1 MYRFLVYIV
10 LLLLLISCKQPI
22 EEPEG
27 DKSLYLSEV
36 FEYVYAP
43 GQHASLAL
51 VSDSA
56 GFKGN
61 PDENNNSFVYL
72 GGFGGYI
79 IAGFDHNIPND
90 GGADFE
96 VILLKGASPEP
107 AVVYVMADTN
117 TDGKPNETW
126 YELKGSQFSNSKR
139 NYWMRYYKAATS
151 TDNIKWLD
159 SEGNKGELKAGY
171 SGTNTSGWWWP
182 ATQTDSITFYGTRLP
197 DSYENAGT
205 ATAQLWTV
213 PTDKFVWG
221 YAENNSGTDYDKDKG
236 SNKLDIANAVDSNG
250 ATVQLTEIRFVKIQ
264 SAVFQQAGW
273 LNEVSPEIR
282 AVKEIK

>member
-10 LLLLLISCKQPI
+10 FLFLVVSCKQPI
-22 EEPEG
+22 EESE
-27 DKSLYLSEV
+27 DENSLYISRV

-43 GQHASLAL
+43 GQHAALAL
-51 VSDSA
+51 MSDSVS
-56 GFKGN
+56 FKGN
-61 PDENNNSFVYL
+61 PDDNNNGFVYL

-79 IAGFDHNIPND
+79 VAGFDHNIPND
-90 GGADFE
+90 AGADFE
-96 VILLKGASPEP
+96 VFLLKGASPEP
-107 AVVYVMADTN
+107 AVVYIMADTN
-117 TDGKPNETW
+117 ADGKPNETW

-159 SEGNKGELKAGY
+159 SEGSKGELKTGFSSA
-171 SGTNTSGWWWP
+171 NTSSWWWS

-197 DSYENAGT
+197 DSYDNIGT
-205 ATAQLWTV
+205 TTAQLWTV
-213 PTDKFVWG
+213 SAGKFAWG
-221 YAENNSGTDYDKDKG
+221 YAENNLGTDYDTDKG

-250 ATVQLTEIRFVKIQ
+250 NAVQLSEIRFIKIQ

-273 LNEVSPEIR
+273 LNEVSSEIR
-282 AVKEIK
+282 GAKEIK